1 MNEASITISGLI
13 KSSFVDYPGHIACVL
28 FVPGCNY
35 DCYYCHNRCL
45 LDGSA
50 ERVAPGLIDDFL
62 RKRAGLLDGVVIS
75 GGEPTLQKELIPF
88 IKEIKKLGYEIKLDT
103 NGSSPEVIQELL
115 ALGLLDYYA
124 VDYKAPAHRYRE
136 ICRSQRDAEIVL
148 RTVDLLHC
156 AKVPFEVRTTVI
168 PQLHEEDLITMAKEL
183 PLLSRYVLNPY
194 RKPERYLPCDAAKVD
209 ETPYTKGQIEAFAKA
224 ILPYQPNVM
233 T

>member
-1 MNEASITISGLI
+1 MTISGLI

-35 DCYYCHNRCL
+35 DCYYCHNRSL

-50 ERVAPGLIDDFL
+50 ARIDPGLIDNFL

-75 GGEPTLQKELIPF
+75 GGEPTLQKGLIPF
-88 IKEIKKLGYEIKLDT
+88 VKELKKLGYEIKLDT

-124 VDYKAPAHRYRE
+124 VDYKAPALRYRE
-136 ICRSQRDAEIVL
+136 LCRSQRDAETVL
-148 RTVDLLHC
+148 RTIGLLHC

-168 PQLHEEDLITMAKEL
+168 PQLHESDLITMAKEL
-183 PLLSRYVLNPY
+183 PLLPRYVLNPY
-194 RKPERYLPCDAAKVD
+194 RKPERFLPCDAAKVD
-209 ETPYTKGQIEAFAKA
+209 ERPYTNGQIEAFAKA
-224 ILPYQPNVM
+224 ILPYQPNV
-233 T
+233 TT